1 MNCHNGEKF
10 LKKSVKSVLDQSYKN
25 WELIFWD
32 NKSTDN
38 SKKIIKNFKDN
49 RIKYFYS
56 KHFFTLYK
64 SRNLAIKKARGKYI
78 SFLDT
83 DDLWKKTY
91 LKQFIK
97 KIKKDNCDIV
107 CCKYDVLFH
116 SKKFTKIIEKKILP
130 EILSTQLLLNKY
142 IIGINAI
149 MIKKNIFLK
158 YKFNE
163 KYNVIGD
170 FDLFVRLSSFYNIFY
185 LNTSLAIYRSHGD
198 NFSNKYLNLYI
209 NELSNWLTNYRKYE
223 NNEYDLKKM
232 KLLIF
237 KLKLKYLMKKFR
249 SFF

>member
-10 LKKSVKSVLDQSYKN
+10 LNKSVKSVLDQSYKN

-56 KHFFTLYK
+56 KNFFTLYK
-64 SRNLAIKKARGKYI
+64 SRNLAIKKAKGKYI

-83 DDLWKKTY
+83 DDLWKKRY
-91 LKQFIK
+91 LNQFIK
-97 KIKKDNCDIV
+97 KIKRDNCDIV

-130 EILSTQLLLNKY
+130 KILSTQLLLNNY

-149 MIKKNIFLK
+149 MIKRNIFLK

-170 FDLFVRLSSFYNIFY
+170 FDLFIRLSSLYKIFF
-185 LNTSLAIYRSHGD
+185 LNTSLAIYRSHRD

-209 NELSNWLTNYRKYE
+209 NELSNWLIYFTKYR
-223 NNEYDLKKM
+223 NNKFDLKKV
-232 KLLIF
+232 KLLIL
-237 KLKLKYLMKKFR
+237 KLKLKNLMRKFR
-249 SFF
+249 NFF